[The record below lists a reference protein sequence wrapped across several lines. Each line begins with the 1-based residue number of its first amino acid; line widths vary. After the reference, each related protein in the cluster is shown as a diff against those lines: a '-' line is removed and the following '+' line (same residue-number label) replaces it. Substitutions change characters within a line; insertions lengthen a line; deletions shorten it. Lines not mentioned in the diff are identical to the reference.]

1 MKALLGRIDSAV
13 NWRRLFWVA
22 VVAGIVLALVPA
34 PQDVEH
40 WFPHADK
47 VEHAIAFAVLVGL
60 GWRGRF
66 RSMPRLSVGLLLL
79 GAAIEVAQ
87 SFTPTRSAEWGDL
100 FADAAGITV
109 GWCVVTW
116 IERRSRR
123 LPQEH
128 GRQAVVD

>member
-1 MKALLGRIDSAV
+1 MKALFGRIDSAV
-13 NWRRLFWVA
+13 DWRRLFWVA

-34 PQDVEH
+34 REDAQH
-40 WFPHADK
+40 WFPYSDK

-66 RSMPRLSVGLLLL
+66 RSMLRLSIGLLLL

-100 FADAAGITV
+100 FADAAGIIL

-123 LPQEH
+123 LPQEY

>member
-1 MKALLGRIDSAV
+1 MKALFGRIDSAV
-13 NWRRLFWVA
+13 DWRRLFWVA

-34 PQDVEH
+34 REDAQH
-40 WFPHADK
+40 WFPHSDK

-66 RSMPRLSVGLLLL
+66 RSMLRLSIGLVLL

-100 FADAAGITV
+100 FADAAGITL

-123 LPQEH
+123 LPQEYCRH
-128 GRQAVVD
+128 AVVD